1 MKITCVLFLMIV
13 WPALMGGAG
22 YSAHADE
29 AKQENTKSSDQPAG
43 HRRASQ
49 KKQPRAPASPPKANH
64 PEQRGASTGTAPV
77 SQARPVRPQT
87 LSRSPVPTPSN
98 VRHRSPNPATVG
110 GAANAGNSGPI
121 NGTRMSRKP

>member
-1 MKITCVLFLMIV
+1 MKITCVFFLMIV
-13 WPALMGGAG
+13 WPALMGGTG

-29 AKQENTKSSDQPAG
+29 AQQQNTKSSDQPVG
-43 HRRASQ
+43 HRSASQ
-49 KKQPRAPASPPKANH
+49 KKQPHDPASPSKANH
-64 PEQRGASTGTAPV
+64 PEQRGVSTGTPPV

-87 LSRSPVPTPSN
+87 VSRPPVPTPSN

-110 GAANAGNSGPI
+110 GAANAGKSGAI

>member
-13 WPALMGGAG
+13 WPTLMAG
-22 YSAHADE
+22 TGYAAHADE
-29 AKQENTKSSDQPAG
+29 AQPQNTKSSDQPVG

-49 KKQPRAPASPPKANH
+49 KKQPHAPASPSKANH
-64 PEQRGASTGTAPV
+64 PEQRGASTGTPPV
-77 SQARPVRPQT
+77 RQARPVRSQT
-87 LSRSPVPTPSN
+87 LSRPPVPTPSN

-110 GAANAGNSGPI
+110 GAANAGKSGAI